1 MNASFERDELVQVQI
16 TVEHEGAGIP
26 AWFMTLSAGNSGTY
40 AARTMDQGGYNLD
53 YQVYKEAPP
62 STAVL
67 MAPPQALTLDNV
79 ISAGDFSAAAAVVE
93 RVTYSLYFS
102 LLSGQFSAGGEY
114 GDTVTLTL
122 YEGDY
127 TDSGT
132 YVPVDSVDLL
142 VMGRMAELIDIY
154 ADREPD
160 NRSLDL
166 TSDLIDKRIALIHER
181 SNSPLGYE
189 VTIRSA
195 NLAADASA
203 SVPFMAHET
212 DADRLDYSLAYDGV
226 PVTLWTGGTALI
238 TNSLGITGSE
248 WLTKELT
255 LSYTGDPGL
264 AHGEYEDILTVII
277 TSK

>member
-16 TVEHEGAGIP
+16 TVEHEGVGIP

-40 AARTMDQGGYNLD
+40 AARAMDQGGYSLD

-62 STAVL
+62 STAVM
-67 MAPPQALTLDNV
+67 MAPPQALNLDNV
-79 ISAGDFSAAAAVVE
+79 ISTGDFSADAAVVD
-93 RVTYSLYFS
+93 RVTFSLYFS

-114 GDTVTLTL
+114 NDSVTLTL

-127 TDSGT
+127 ADSGT

-166 TSDLIDKRIALIHER
+166 TSDLTDKRIALIHER
-181 SNSPLGYE
+181 SNSSLGYE

-195 NLAADASA
+195 NLAADGSA
-203 SVPFMAHET
+203 AVPFMDHET
-212 DADRLDYSLAYDGV
+212 GADSLDYSLSYNGV
-226 PVTLWTGGTALI
+226 PVAGWTGGAALI
-238 TNSLGITGSE
+238 TDSSGITAPE